1 MLETGPSETEKSGT
15 GQSRLNARVA
25 VICVL
30 VFSGMIGAAYA
41 SVPLYKRFCQLTGFG
56 GTVRQAEAAPT
67 TVLERPITIRFDT
80 NVRDLPWSFK
90 AEQVSQTLKIGS
102 TGLAFFKVT
111 NTSNQ
116 TLTGRASYNVMPASA
131 GAYFQKLECFCF
143 TDQTLKPGQTLDFP
157 VVYFVDPKFATDED
171 TRGTQ
176 EITLSYTFF
185 QDVKSV
191 GKQAGL
197 QVAPGNGTKALGVK
211 PSAGL

>member
-1 MLETGPSETEKSGT
+1 MSIVPSKLDGSGSL
-15 GQSRLNARVA
+15 QSRLNARVA

-30 VFSGMIGAAYA
+30 VFSGMIGAAFA
-41 SVPLYKRFCQLTGFG
+41 SVPLYKRFCQLTGFD

-111 NTSNQ
+111 NTSDKV
-116 TLTGRASYNVMPASA
+116 LTGRATYNVVPESA

-143 TDQTLKPGQTLDFP
+143 TEQTLKPGQSIDFP
-157 VVYFVDPKFATDED
+157 VVYFVDPKFATE
-171 TRGTQ
+171 RNYPVLHLLPGCKFRRKAGGTASRTGQ
-176 EITLSYTFF
+176 WQQGTWR
-185 QDVKSV
+185 
-191 GKQAGL
+191 QA
-197 QVAPGNGTKALGVK
+197 
-211 PSAGL
+211 

>member
-1 MLETGPSETEKSGT
+1 MQTDLSNPSKSVT
-15 GQSRLNARVA
+15 RRSLTNRRVA
-25 VICVL
+25 VICL
-30 VFSGMIGAAYA
+30 SVFVGMIGAAYA

-111 NTSNQ
+111 NTSDQ
-116 TLTGRASYNVMPASA
+116 TLTGRATYNVMPASA
-131 GAYFQKLECFCF
+131 GSYFQKLECFCF

-157 VVYFVDPKFATDED
+157 VVYFVDPKFATDEE

-185 QDVKSV
+185 QDVNSV

-211 PSAGL
+211 PRAGL